1 MNVRKVK
8 PEEIRALHFAH
19 HEVLNEKEAKDH
31 RDKQLHRAAMLC
43 NLLHEEIGI
52 VFQLDTGEVIETYA
66 PIVDYADSFVELKGG
81 YWLPVW
87 AIVEV
92 ED

>member
-19 HEVLNEKEAKDH
+19 HEVLNEKEALLDRDH
-31 RDKQLHRAAMLC
+31 KLHRAAMLN
-43 NLLHEEIGI
+43 NLLHEDVGI
-52 VFQLDTGEVIETYA
+52 VFQLDTGEVIETHA
-66 PIVDYADSFVELKGG
+66 PIIDYADNFVELKGG

-87 AIVEV
+87 AIMAV